1 MNSNNPF
8 FVQAADYSQ
17 GLNTLSKGLSNF
29 KQQRD
34 QQAQQEK
41 QQQAI
46 AGLADAAQS
55 GDKDAVADYL
65 IQNPSISQGIQDTVY
80 NQLGVKEE
88 GQKQRL
94 TQDALEVLSSPQ
106 NAENILL
113 KRIEDG
119 KAQGA
124 DTSHSEQEL
133 ALYRK
138 NPEAYPAAVEG
149 FLIGANPEAWK
160 NFNTAKKEAAK
171 MDLDERKFEFDKE
184 YKNQTLSNTQA
195 YRSKMLSIQ
204 QSKAKNAQPKFV
216 KTVKDNDG
224 NVIKLYSDGSERPL
238 QQNEKIKDDSM
249 RGGMT
254 PKQADNIISAAP
266 EFSRKNAGF
275 ASRLRDSIDGNN
287 ALIETG
293 KVSPER
299 AAAISK
305 ALGDGNVS
313 NLALS
318 PEEQQYMV
326 NAKDA
331 LMAILRPETG
341 AAITPDEMQE
351 YAKIYLPQVGD
362 SKGTI
367 ELKNKKLENQ
377 FKSLRGTAGKT
388 YEALRVAGGYDEEQ
402 PNENNNVNE
411 TFTSSDGLQIKVIQ

>member
-1 MNSNNPF
+1 MMSNNPF

-17 GLNTLSKGLSNF
+17 GLNTLSQGLSNF
-29 KQQRD
+29 QQQRE
-34 QQAQQEK
+34 QEK

-46 AGLADAAQS
+46 AGLAEAAQS

-65 IQNPSISQGIQDTVY
+65 IQNPTISQGIQDTVY

-94 TQDALEVLSSPQ
+94 TQDALEVLSNPQ

-133 ALYRK
+133 ALYRQ
-138 NPEAYPAAVEG
+138 NPEAYPSAVEG

-171 MDLDERKFEFDKE
+171 MDLDERKFKFDQQ
-184 YKNQTLSNTQA
+184 YKNKKLSNTQA

-204 QSKAKNAQPKFV
+204 QSKAQNSQPKFV

-238 QQNEKIKDDSM
+238 QENEKIKDDSM

-254 PKQADNIISAAP
+254 PKQADNIISSAP

-313 NLALS
+313 NLALN

-362 SKGTI
+362 SEGTI
-367 ELKNKKLENQ
+367 KLKNKKLENQ

-402 PNENNNVNE
+402 PKLNNNVNE
-411 TFTSSDGLQIKVIQ
+411 TFTSSDGLKIKVIK

>member
-1 MNSNNPF
+1 MSNNPF

-17 GLNTLSKGLSNF
+17 GLNTLSQGLSNF
-29 KQQRD
+29 QQQRE
-34 QQAQQEK
+34 QEK

-46 AGLADAAQS
+46 AGLAEAAQS

-65 IQNPSISQGIQDTVY
+65 IQNPTISQGIQDTVY

-94 TQDALEVLSSPQ
+94 TQDALEVLSNPQ

-133 ALYRK
+133 ALYRQ
-138 NPEAYPAAVEG
+138 NPEAYPSAVEG

-171 MDLDERKFEFDKE
+171 MDLDERKFKFDQQ
-184 YKNQTLSNTQA
+184 YKNKKLSNTQA

-204 QSKAKNAQPKFV
+204 QSKAQNSQPKFV

-238 QQNEKIKDDSM
+238 QENEKIKDDSM

-254 PKQADNIISAAP
+254 PKQADNIISSAP

-313 NLALS
+313 NLALN

-362 SKGTI
+362 SEGTI
-367 ELKNKKLENQ
+367 KLKNKKLENQ

-402 PNENNNVNE
+402 PKLNNNVNE
-411 TFTSSDGLQIKVIQ
+411 TFTSSDGLKIKVIK